1 VNRTYRFFSF
11 AALLL
16 LTACLDTDLETDQS
30 KQLTKEVQAIDA
42 YLRANVRDYIAY
54 DQSGIRIAIQEFGE
68 LPPPHGEQRVVADV
82 VGSLFTTNTVFADTI
97 LAGKLKEIVG
107 DGLRYGI
114 SALLAGSKATLY
126 IPSAYAYGTAG
137 AIGIPPN
144 ATLVYTVNLK
154 TVTRTATEQTQFQ
167 ADTTAIKQ
175 FIGTNEIENA
185 IAHPSGIWYTIDVVG
200 TGPKPRTYDA
210 VSFDYEGSLLA
221 SGEEFDDG
229 TLTDINIFGLI
240 DGFKVSLPLLRVG
253 STATVYIPSGLGYG
267 PDGSGSIPSNAIL
280 KFKIKLTDIVE

>member
-1 VNRTYRFFSF
+1 
-11 AALLL
+11 
-16 LTACLDTDLETDQS
+16 
-30 KQLTKEVQAIDA
+30 
-42 YLRANVRDYIAY
+42 
-54 DQSGIRIAIQEFGE
+54 
-68 LPPPHGEQRVVADV
+68 VADV

-175 FIGTNEIENA
+175 FIRTNEIENA

-200 TGPKPRTYDA
+200 TGPKPRAYDA

-229 TLTDINIFGLI
+229 MLTDINIFGLI